1 MLKPMT
7 ILAVFS
13 IAATGAMADI
23 VTFDAADNP
32 VVTHM
37 DGGLPTWNAAG
48 YWDIGSGGQYFDGC
62 TFDWAYG
69 DVLSMTH
76 FTADLKGDFTTS
88 GLGVTI
94 FNHSAGWL
102 GRQQH
107 ISGLGNYT
115 EWTTVTIPLL
125 EANWDD
131 FGGTW
136 AEVLGNVT
144 RLELFSLPSPSSSM
158 DNVGFVPEPA
168 SLTLLGLGGLALL
181 RRRNC
186 GVKEKT
192 K

>member
-1 MLKPMT
+1 MRVGIIT
-7 ILAVFS
+7 FLAVFS

-32 VVTHM
+32 VVGHM
-37 DGGLPTWNAAG
+37 DNGLPAWNAGG
-48 YWDIGSGGQYFDGC
+48 YWDIASGGLLNDGC

-69 DVLSMTH
+69 DVLSMTD
-76 FTADLKGDFTTS
+76 FTAALKGDFTTS

-115 EWTTVTIPLL
+115 EWTTVTIPLV

-131 FGGTW
+131 MGGTW
-136 AEVLGNVT
+136 GEVLGNVT
-144 RLELFSLPSPSSSM
+144 RLELFSLPSPSSSI
-158 DNVGFVPEPA
+158 DNVGFVPEPT
-168 SLTLLGLGGLALL
+168 SLTLLALGALVL
-181 RRRNC
+181 MRRRSTNR
-186 GVKEKT
+186 
-192 K
+192 